1 MARISAP
8 DIAPVVV
15 AISKNIPAF
24 ILMILSLRY
33 AEAAPD
39 DVAITDT
46 ILAPIAVLISMLNSK
61 TSIGIIIIPPPTPTN
76 DPIIPAII
84 DTTMIIIKNDNI

>member
-1 MARISAP
+1 
-8 DIAPVVV
+8 
-15 AISKNIPAF
+15 
-24 ILMILSLRY
+24 
-33 AEAAPD
+33 
-39 DVAITDT
+39 
-46 ILAPIAVLISMLNSK
+46 MLNSK